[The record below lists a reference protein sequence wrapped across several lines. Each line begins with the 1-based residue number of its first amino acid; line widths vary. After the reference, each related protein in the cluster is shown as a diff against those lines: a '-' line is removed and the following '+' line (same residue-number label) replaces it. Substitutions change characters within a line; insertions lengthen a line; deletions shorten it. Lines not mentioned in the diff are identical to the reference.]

1 MLYDNTVVIF
11 RSFLSAMSLTKFITN
26 TFLSSFCLFALSAV
40 AEVNVTTSIRPL
52 QLIAQAIIEDRGT
65 VRAAINAQDSAH
77 GFTLT
82 PSDRLNFESAD
93 LLLWISPEFEVQIA
107 NLFESMR
114 KEKPVITAADLTG
127 VSIISLSANEL
138 DPHLWLS
145 SSNALAIAAGLT
157 KELQKLDLANQADYQ
172 KAYTRFESN
181 LNSTKTVIEDQLS
194 NLVTLDYL
202 VFHNA
207 YQYFENEFGLRGGL
221 ALVQS
226 AEVQPSMRD
235 LLIFQNRVKQF
246 SPSCILLEPDSD
258 VQLVATAL
266 QGQSIS
272 RETVDL
278 MGNEIED
285 GVSAFSDLLLGVAD
299 SFRRCLA
306 N

>member
-1 MLYDNTVVIF
+1 MKQRI
-11 RSFLSAMSLTKFITN
+11 
-26 TFLSSFCLFALSAV
+26 
-40 AEVNVTTSIRPL
+40 
-52 QLIAQAIIEDRGT
+52 
-65 VRAAINAQDSAH
+65 
-77 GFTLT
+77 
-82 PSDRLNFESAD
+82 
-93 LLLWISPEFEVQIA
+93 LLLWISPAFEVQLA
-107 NLFESMR
+107 DLFES
-114 KEKPVITAADLTG
+114 KGKPVITAANLTG
-127 VSIISLSANEL
+127 VSVISLSANEL

-157 KELQKLDLANQADYQ
+157 QELQQLDLENHADYQ

-181 LNSTKTVIEDQLS
+181 LNSTRTAIEDLLS
-194 NLVTLDYL
+194 DLVTLDYL

-221 ALVQS
+221 ALVQN
-226 AEVQPSMRD
+226 AEVQPSMRE
-235 LLIFQNRVKQF
+235 LLIFRNRVEQF

-258 VQLVATAL
+258 AQLVSTAL

-285 GVSAFSDLLLGVAD
+285 GVSAFSELLLGVAE

>member
-1 MLYDNTVVIF
+1 M
-11 RSFLSAMSLTKFITN
+11 
-26 TFLSSFCLFALSAV
+26 
-40 AEVNVTTSIRPL
+40 
-52 QLIAQAIIEDRGT
+52 
-65 VRAAINAQDSAH
+65 
-77 GFTLT
+77 
-82 PSDRLNFESAD
+82 
-93 LLLWISPEFEVQIA
+93 
-107 NLFESMR
+107 
-114 KEKPVITAADLTG
+114 
-127 VSIISLSANEL
+127 
-138 DPHLWLS
+138 
-145 SSNALAIAAGLT
+145 
-157 KELQKLDLANQADYQ
+157 
-172 KAYTRFESN
+172 
-181 LNSTKTVIEDQLS
+181 NSTKTAIEDQLS
-194 NLVTLDYL
+194 NLATLDYL

-226 AEVQPSMRD
+226 AEVQPSMRE
-235 LLIFQNRVKQF
+235 LLIFQNRVKQL

>member
-1 MLYDNTVVIF
+1 
-11 RSFLSAMSLTKFITN
+11 MSLSKFITN
-26 TFLSSFCLFALSAV
+26 IFLLSFCLCALSATS
-40 AEVNVTTSIRPL
+40 AEINITTSIRPL
-52 QLIAQAIIEDRGT
+52 QLLAQAIIEDRGT
-65 VRAAINAQDSAH
+65 VRTLIDAQDSAH
-77 GFTLT
+77 DFTLT
-82 PSDRLNFESAD
+82 PSDRLNIETAD

-107 NLFESMR
+107 DLFESKG
-114 KEKPVITAADLTG
+114 KENPVIAAANITG
-127 VSIISLSANEL
+127 VYVISLSANEL

-157 KELQKLDLANQADYQ
+157 QELQQLDLENHADYQ

-181 LNSTKTVIEDQLS
+181 LNSTRTAIEDLLS
-194 NLVTLDYL
+194 DLVTLDYL

-221 ALVQS
+221 ALVQN
-226 AEVQPSMRD
+226 AEVQPSMRE
-235 LLIFQNRVKQF
+235 LLIFRNRVEQF

-258 VQLVATAL
+258 VQLVSTAL

-278 MGNEIED
+278 LGNEIED
-285 GVSAFSDLLLGVAD
+285 GVSAFSGLLLGVAE

>member
-1 MLYDNTVVIF
+1 
-11 RSFLSAMSLTKFITN
+11 MSLSKFITN
-26 TFLSSFCLFALSAV
+26 IFLLSFCLCALSATS
-40 AEVNVTTSIRPL
+40 AEINITTSIRPL
-52 QLIAQAIIEDRGT
+52 QLLAQAIIEDRGT
-65 VRAAINAQDSAH
+65 VRTLIDAQDSAH
-77 GFTLT
+77 DFTLT
-82 PSDRLNFESAD
+82 PSDRLNFETAD
-93 LLLWISPEFEVQIA
+93 LLLWISPAFEVQLA
-107 NLFESMR
+107 DLFES
-114 KEKPVITAADLTG
+114 KGKPVITAANLTG
-127 VSIISLSANEL
+127 VSVISLSANEV

-157 KELQKLDLANQADYQ
+157 QELQKLDLENHADYQ
-172 KAYTRFESN
+172 KAYSRFESN
-181 LNSTKTVIEDQLS
+181 LNSTTTAIEDLLS

-207 YQYFENEFGLRGGL
+207 YQYFENEFGLKGGF

-226 AEVQPSMRD
+226 AEVQPSMRE
-235 LLIFQNRVKQF
+235 LLTFRNRVEQF

-258 VQLVATAL
+258 VQLVSTAL

-285 GVSAFSDLLLGVAD
+285 GVSAFSELLLGVAE

>member
-1 MLYDNTVVIF
+1 
-11 RSFLSAMSLTKFITN
+11 MSLSKFITN
-26 TFLSSFCLFALSAV
+26 IFLLSFCLCALSATS
-40 AEVNVTTSIRPL
+40 AEINITTSIRPL
-52 QLIAQAIIEDRGT
+52 QLLAQAIIEDRGT
-65 VRAAINAQDSAH
+65 VRTLIDAQDSAH
-77 GFTLT
+77 DFTLT
-82 PSDRLNFESAD
+82 PSDRLNIETAD

-107 NLFESMR
+107 DLFESKG
-114 KEKPVITAADLTG
+114 KEKPVIAAANLTG
-127 VSIISLSANEL
+127 VSVISLSANEL

-157 KELQKLDLANQADYQ
+157 QELQQLDLENHADYQ
-172 KAYTRFESN
+172 KAYSRFESN
-181 LNSTKTVIEDQLS
+181 LNSTTTAIEDLLS

-221 ALVQS
+221 ALVEN
-226 AEVQPSMRD
+226 AEVQPSMRE
-235 LLIFQNRVKQF
+235 LLTFRNRVEQI

-266 QGQSIS
+266 QHQSVSI
-272 RETVDL
+272 ETVDL

-285 GVSAFSDLLLGVAD
+285 GVSAFSQLLLGVAE

>member
-1 MLYDNTVVIF
+1 
-11 RSFLSAMSLTKFITN
+11 
-26 TFLSSFCLFALSAV
+26 
-40 AEVNVTTSIRPL
+40 
-52 QLIAQAIIEDRGT
+52 
-65 VRAAINAQDSAH
+65 
-77 GFTLT
+77 
-82 PSDRLNFESAD
+82 
-93 LLLWISPEFEVQIA
+93 
-107 NLFESMR
+107 MR
-114 KEKPVITAADLTG
+114 KEKSVITAADLTG
-127 VSIISLSANEL
+127 VSVISLSANEL

-157 KELQKLDLANQADYQ
+157 QELQKLDLENQAEYQ

-181 LNSTKTVIEDQLS
+181 LNSTRTAIEGLLS

-226 AEVQPSMRD
+226 AEVQPGMRE
-235 LLIFQNRVKQF
+235 LLTFRNRVEQF

-285 GVSAFSDLLLGVAD
+285 GVSAFSELLLGIGE

>member
-1 MLYDNTVVIF
+1 
-11 RSFLSAMSLTKFITN
+11 MSLSKFITN
-26 TFLSSFCLFALSAV
+26 IFLLSFCLCALSATS
-40 AEVNVTTSIRPL
+40 AEINITTSIRPL
-52 QLIAQAIIEDRGT
+52 QLLAQAIIEDRGT
-65 VRAAINAQDSAH
+65 VRTLIDAQDSAH
-77 GFTLT
+77 DFTLT
-82 PSDRLNFESAD
+82 PSDRLNFETAD
-93 LLLWISPEFEVQIA
+93 LLLWISPAFEVQLA
-107 NLFESMR
+107 DLFES
-114 KEKPVITAADLTG
+114 KGKPVITAANLTG
-127 VSIISLSANEL
+127 VSVISLSANEL

-157 KELQKLDLANQADYQ
+157 QELQQLDLENHADYQ

-181 LNSTKTVIEDQLS
+181 LNSTRIAIEDQLL
-194 NLVTLDYL
+194 NLATLDYL

-221 ALVQS
+221 ALVEN
-226 AEVQPSMRD
+226 AEVQPSMRE
-235 LLIFQNRVKQF
+235 LLTFRNRVEQF

-258 VQLVATAL
+258 VQLVSTAL

-285 GVSAFSDLLLGVAD
+285 GVSAFSELLLGVAE
-299 SFRRCLA
+299 SFHRCLA

>member
-1 MLYDNTVVIF
+1 
-11 RSFLSAMSLTKFITN
+11 MSLSKFITN
-26 TFLSSFCLFALSAV
+26 IFLLSFCLCALSATS
-40 AEVNVTTSIRPL
+40 AEINITTSIRPL
-52 QLIAQAIIEDRGT
+52 QLLAQAIIEDRGT
-65 VRAAINAQDSAH
+65 VRTLIDAQDSAH

-82 PSDRLNFESAD
+82 PSDRLNIETAD

-107 NLFESMR
+107 DLFESKG
-114 KEKPVITAADLTG
+114 KEKPVIAVANLTG
-127 VSIISLSANEL
+127 VSVISLSANEL

-157 KELQKLDLANQADYQ
+157 QELQKLDLENHADYQ
-172 KAYTRFESN
+172 KAYSRFESN
-181 LNSTKTVIEDQLS
+181 LNSTTTAIEDLLS

-207 YQYFENEFGLRGGL
+207 YQYFENEFGLKGGF

-226 AEVQPSMRD
+226 AEVQPSMRE
-235 LLIFQNRVKQF
+235 LLTFRNRVEQF

-258 VQLVATAL
+258 VQLVSTAL
-266 QGQSIS
+266 QGHSIS

-278 MGNEIED
+278 LGNEIED
-285 GVSAFSDLLLGVAD
+285 GVSAFSGLLLGVAE

>member
-1 MLYDNTVVIF
+1 
-11 RSFLSAMSLTKFITN
+11 MSLSKFITN
-26 TFLSSFCLFALSAV
+26 IFLLSLCLFALSAV

-65 VRAAINAQDSAH
+65 VRAVINAQDSAH
-77 GFTLT
+77 DFTLT
-82 PSDRLNFESAD
+82 PSDRLNFETAD

-107 NLFESMR
+107 DLFESMR
-114 KEKPVITAADLTG
+114 KEKSVITAADLTG
-127 VSIISLSANEL
+127 VSVISLSANEL

-157 KELQKLDLANQADYQ
+157 QELQKLDQENQAEYQ

-181 LNSTKTVIEDQLS
+181 LNSTRTAIEGLLS

-226 AEVQPSMRD
+226 AEVQPGMRE
-235 LLIFQNRVKQF
+235 LLTFRNRVEQF

-258 VQLVATAL
+258 VQ
-266 QGQSIS
+266 
-272 RETVDL
+272 
-278 MGNEIED
+278 
-285 GVSAFSDLLLGVAD
+285 
-299 SFRRCLA
+299 
-306 N
+306 

>member
-1 MLYDNTVVIF
+1 
-11 RSFLSAMSLTKFITN
+11 MSLSKFITN
-26 TFLSSFCLFALSAV
+26 IFLLSFCLCALSATS
-40 AEVNVTTSIRPL
+40 AEINITTSIRPL
-52 QLIAQAIIEDRGT
+52 QLLAQAIIEDRGT
-65 VRAAINAQDSAH
+65 VRTLIDAQDSAH
-77 GFTLT
+77 DFTLT
-82 PSDRLNFESAD
+82 PSDRLNFETAD
-93 LLLWISPEFEVQIA
+93 LLLWISPAFEVQLA
-107 NLFESMR
+107 DLFES
-114 KEKPVITAADLTG
+114 KGKPVITAANLTG
-127 VSIISLSANEL
+127 VSVISLSANEL

-157 KELQKLDLANQADYQ
+157 QELQQLDLEIHADYQ

-181 LNSTKTVIEDQLS
+181 LNSTRTAIEDLLS
-194 NLVTLDYL
+194 DLVTLDYL

-207 YQYFENEFGLRGGL
+207 YQYFENEFGLKGGL

-226 AEVQPSMRD
+226 AEVQPSMRE
-235 LLIFQNRVKQF
+235 LLTFRNQVEQF

-258 VQLVATAL
+258 AQLVSTAL

-285 GVSAFSDLLLGVAD
+285 GVSAFSELLLGVAD